1 MEDVYLTNYQR
12 CTGEEVLAEKLMRE
26 KRSKGPTL
34 HTRRTDL
41 PKYFN
46 AYIVFIRLLELCLSR
61 PYPFKF
67 FKGCLPHNLL
77 SPFLNTLPQI

>member
-1 MEDVYLTNYQR
+1 MDVTFLHFWLPTFFISDDIYKDYMEDVCLANYQR

-46 AYIVFIRLLELCLSR
+46 AYIVFIRQSIQEWT
-61 PYPFKF
+61 K
-67 FKGCLPHNLL
+67 
-77 SPFLNTLPQI
+77 